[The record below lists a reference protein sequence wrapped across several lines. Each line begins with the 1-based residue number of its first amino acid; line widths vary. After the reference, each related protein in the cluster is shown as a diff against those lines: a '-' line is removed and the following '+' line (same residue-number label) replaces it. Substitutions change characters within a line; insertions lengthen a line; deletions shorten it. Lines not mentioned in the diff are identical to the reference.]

1 MAGRERLLDAR
12 GRAPRQRALLAW
24 LAERGSAT
32 VTEAGAFKRSH
43 FKDLEERGLIRA
55 ETVPSEPAPFA
66 LTPSEVTLTDAQTQ
80 VVGAIDDS
88 HGRFEAHLLHG
99 VTGSGKTE
107 VYLRVIASA
116 LARGGQVLV
125 LVPEIALTPQ
135 LVERFRRRFSA
146 GVVVMHSALKP
157 STRRDAWRAAHSGH
171 ARIIIGTRSAVF
183 TSLRDL
189 ALIVVDEEHDASY
202 KQHEGFRYSARDL
215 AVWRA
220 QRAQVPIVLGSATP
234 SLETLENVSQ
244 GRYSRLSL
252 PHRVGTAQVPRM
264 VLIDLRKHA
273 SEQGLSQPAMQA
285 IAAHLKDGGQ
295 VIVFL
300 NRRGYAPCLFCNTCG
315 WIAPCMRC
323 DARMTLHR
331 RAAQLRC
338 HHCGAQAKVPS
349 ICADCGQALNPVG
362 QGTERVEE
370 TLARLFPDA
379 PLARLDRDTAGSHG
393 AMEAVLERVRVG
405 EARILIGTQM
415 LTKGHDFP
423 DVSLVVI
430 LDADQGLFA
439 SDFRAT
445 ERLAQTITQVAGR
458 AGRAARSGE
467 VLIQT
472 SYPEHPLL
480 TRLIEDGY
488 EGFAAIALDERRA
501 AQLAALLAARAV
513 ARRGEGQRR
522 FGSLPARGSRRGP
535 HRRGWRGQ
543 RFGAGYR
550 LDGSA
555 GGSLS
560 RAPADR
566 DRGTCPIAALS
577 RAMAAAGGFPADA
590 GRPALVDRRG
600 SAGSR
605 LNICGRGHRARAAS
619 ARRGKLPTLWP
630 LKIHGSA
637 LKTLIDTLLRQ
648 ALADVAGIAGAR
660 CQRDIGFEV
669 ERTRDAQ
676 HGDFAS
682 NIAMRLAKATRQN
695 PRRLAEAIESALP
708 ANPAL
713 AKVEIAGAGFINFF
727 LNEDSYHAE
736 LERVLVQGADYGKS
750 EVGRGRSVLV
760 EFVSAN
766 PTGPLHVGHG
776 RHAAFGASLANLLE
790 AAGFRVAREYYIN
803 DAGRQMEI
811 LAASTWLRYLERCG
825 ERFTFP
831 ANGYRGGYIV
841 AIADQLHAA
850 HGNAFVRSAA

>member
-1 MAGRERLLDAR
+1 MDNRVPLILQIALDTPLRRVFDYLPPGDIERSGSTPGLELGVRVRVPFGRRHLVGILVGMSEGSSVASAKLKPALEILDDRPVFDAITFDLLCWAAEYYHHPIGEVMAAALPVSLRTGEPAERLAESWTLTAAGGERLLELGG

-24 LAERGSAT
+24 LAERRSAT
-32 VTEAGAFKRSH
+32 MAEAGVFKLSH
-43 FKDLEERGLIRA
+43 FKDLEARGWIRA
-55 ETVPSEPAPFA
+55 ETAPIQPAPFE
-66 LTPSEVTLTDAQTQ
+66 LRPSEVTLTDAQTQ
-80 VVGAIDDS
+80 VVGAINDS

-107 VYLRVIASA
+107 VYLRVIAAA

-157 STRRDAWRAAHSGH
+157 SMRRDAWRAAHSGH

-189 ALIVVDEEHDASY
+189 GLIVVDEEHDASY

-220 QRAQVPIVLGSATP
+220 QRARVPIVLGSATP

-264 VLIDLRKHA
+264 VLVDLRKYA

-285 IAAHLKDGGQ
+285 MAAHLKGGGQ

-300 NRRGYAPCLFCNTCG
+300 NRRGYAPSLFCNTCG

-331 RAAQLRC
+331 RADQLRC
-338 HHCGAQAKVPS
+338 HHCGAQAKVPA
-349 ICADCGQALNPVG
+349 ICGQCGQALNPVG

-393 AMEAVLERVRVG
+393 AMEAVLERVRLG
-405 EARILIGTQM
+405 EARILVGTQM

-458 AGRAARSGE
+458 AGRAARLGE

-480 TRLIEDGY
+480 TRLIQDGY
-488 EGFAAIALDERRA
+488 EGFAAIALEERRA
-501 AQLAALLAARAV
+501 AHWPPFSRLALLRAEAKDSAGLDRFLRAAAAEGRTAADGAVSILGPATALMARRADHFRAHLLIETAARAPL
-513 ARRGEGQRR
+513 QR
-522 FGSLPARGSRRGP
+522 FLTQWLPLVESLP
-535 HRRGWRGQ
+535 
-543 RFGAGYR
+543 
-550 LDGSA
+550 
-555 GGSLS
+555 
-560 RAPADR
+560 
-566 DRGTCPIAALS
+566 
-577 RAMAAAGGFPADA
+577 M
-590 GRPALVDRRG
+590 
-600 SAGSR
+600 
-605 LNICGRGHRARAAS
+605 
-619 ARRGKLPTLWP
+619 
-630 LKIHGSA
+630 
-637 LKTLIDTLLRQ
+637 
-648 ALADVAGIAGAR
+648 
-660 CQRDIGFEV
+660 
-669 ERTRDAQ
+669 
-676 HGDFAS
+676 
-682 NIAMRLAKATRQN
+682 
-695 PRRLAEAIESALP
+695 
-708 ANPAL
+708 
-713 AKVEIAGAGFINFF
+713 
-727 LNEDSYHAE
+727 
-736 LERVLVQGADYGKS
+736 
-750 EVGRGRSVLV
+750 
-760 EFVSAN
+760 
-766 PTGPLHVGHG
+766 PTGLRWSIDVDPLEV
-776 RHAAFGASLANLLE
+776 
-790 AAGFRVAREYYIN
+790 
-803 DAGRQMEI
+803 D
-811 LAASTWLRYLERCG
+811 
-825 ERFTFP
+825 
-831 ANGYRGGYIV
+831 
-841 AIADQLHAA
+841 
-850 HGNAFVRSAA
+850 